1 MKKKP
6 AIVITYP
13 FPLGG
18 YNGGARMTRE
28 IALEFGRIQIP
39 VYLMPVSARLR
50 SQFPR
55 RAEEAAGLG
64 FNFDDQLAQNE
75 VSIIR
80 VKPHILHSFLD
91 GLKVRQTLKQL
102 LKERPVAAVFSYFH
116 EGIFLPSF
124 LKSKNIP
131 FLIIA
136 IWQSYERALKL
147 PSKIRK
153 PNQFLDAYIKRRM
166 IINTY
171 KQADHFFAI
180 SNHTGRE
187 LVKFMDIDP
196 ERITTSYL
204 GVSPEFSKLPRPK
217 PDKIRRFVFFG
228 RVTPS
233 KGIPDA
239 IKALSRLKQ
248 MGYNDWEYHIK
259 GDGYLEWAR
268 SLITESNLEKH
279 IFLHKPSIDTNL
291 HHFLSDG
298 HLLLMPSHHESFGLS
313 FAEAQ
318 AAGMPVIGY
327 AADSVT
333 EVVADGRTGWL
344 AQTGDIEQLTALLVN
359 AIENPEQSYEF
370 GLNGRERVKQLFTW
384 EKTADAIL
392 NDLNPIL
399 NRHKK

>member
-1 MKKKP
+1 
-6 AIVITYP
+6 
-13 FPLGG
+13 
-18 YNGGARMTRE
+18 
-28 IALEFGRIQIP
+28 
-39 VYLMPVSARLR
+39 
-50 SQFPR
+50 
-55 RAEEAAGLG
+55 
-64 FNFDDQLAQNE
+64 
-75 VSIIR
+75 
-80 VKPHILHSFLD
+80 
-91 GLKVRQTLKQL
+91 
-102 LKERPVAAVFSYFH
+102 
-116 EGIFLPSF
+116 
-124 LKSKNIP
+124 
-131 FLIIA
+131 
-136 IWQSYERALKL
+136 
-147 PSKIRK
+147 
-153 PNQFLDAYIKRRM
+153 
-166 IINTY
+166 
-171 KQADHFFAI
+171 
-180 SNHTGRE
+180 
-187 LVKFMDIDP
+187 
-196 ERITTSYL
+196 
-204 GVSPEFSKLPRPK
+204 
-217 PDKIRRFVFFG
+217 
-228 RVTPS
+228 
-233 KGIPDA
+233 
-239 IKALSRLKQ
+239 